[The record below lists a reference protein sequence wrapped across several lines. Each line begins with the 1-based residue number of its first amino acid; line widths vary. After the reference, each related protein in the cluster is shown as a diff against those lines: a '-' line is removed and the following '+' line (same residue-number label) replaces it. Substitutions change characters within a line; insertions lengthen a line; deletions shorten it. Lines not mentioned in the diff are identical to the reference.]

1 MHPDRT
7 SPTRLAASALLSAAL
22 IAGTC
27 AACGSGSSSSGVS
40 ATPPRSTAS
49 SPASSGPAS
58 SGPASSRPASSG
70 TAAGVHSAGEVA
82 ARVKTF
88 YDRHIADWSKKA
100 VVGYVTPALATRLF
114 APGLDYDAVL
124 CAQNIPASVTY
135 TAPVLTGSTATV
147 TATTHWDSSPD
158 QPIIVTVGL
167 KDLLISDITCPP
179 AG

>member
-22 IAGTC
+22 IAGAC

>member
-1 MHPDRT
+1 M
-7 SPTRLAASALLSAAL
+7 
-22 IAGTC
+22 
-27 AACGSGSSSSGVS
+27 
-40 ATPPRSTAS
+40 
-49 SPASSGPAS
+49 
-58 SGPASSRPASSG
+58 
-70 TAAGVHSAGEVA
+70 HSAGEVA